1 MQVKTT
7 RAIMMGAA
15 LALASVGA
23 AIDPMA
29 YPAHAQEESAEQSPL
44 DARAADVVD
53 LIRGEGDA
61 ADVFSDAF
69 LAQVSAE
76 TFAQISQQ
84 LTAQLGPIVGVES
97 SRRARTRRKS
107 RCGSRTRWQRGR

>member
-15 LALASVGA
+15 LALASLGGTLG
-23 AIDPMA
+23 PMA
-29 YPAHAQEESAEQSPL
+29 YPALGQEEPAEQSPL

-84 LTAQLGPIVGVES
+84 LTAQLGPIVGKVLLVREELGE
-97 SRRARTRRKS
+97 A
-107 RCGSRTRWQRGR
+107 